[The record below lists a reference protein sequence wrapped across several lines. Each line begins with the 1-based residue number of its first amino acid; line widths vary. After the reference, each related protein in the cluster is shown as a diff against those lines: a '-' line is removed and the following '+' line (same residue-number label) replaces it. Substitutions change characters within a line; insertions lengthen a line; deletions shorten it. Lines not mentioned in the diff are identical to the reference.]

1 MNEPRRLLTDTKTSE
16 LSRSLLAA
24 GRARRE
30 PEGAR
35 ERVWSAVAVGLA
47 GGAAT
52 ASAARAAA
60 AGASAGASVKPV
72 ALSLA
77 KMKLFVVGAVI
88 VMAAGAAVVAMS
100 RDAPVAAVRV
110 AAVPAPAAND
120 AKPESVP
127 ESVPEPKPEPE
138 PRTEPPAQ
146 VRGNVAARRTAGAGG
161 TGSTSPLVKG
171 APVVDEPAHP
181 VAISKL
187 REEAALLQEARAA
200 LGRGDTITARAK
212 LADARAR
219 FPNTQLGEERDAL
232 EVRLASDSGDRAHAA
247 SLARAFVEHYPDSPL
262 RAGVESIGRAPEK
275 L

>member
-1 MNEPRRLLTDTKTSE
+1 MKDPRRLFTDTETSE

-35 ERVWSAVAVGLA
+35 ERVWSAVAIGLA

-52 ASAARAAA
+52 ASAAGAAA
-60 AGASAGASVKPV
+60 AGASAGASVKRV

-77 KMKLFVVGAVI
+77 KMKLLLVGALI
-88 VMAAGAAVVAMS
+88 VTAAGAAIVAMS
-100 RDAPVAAVRV
+100 RGEPVAAVRV
-110 AAVPAPAAND
+110 AAAPAPAAND
-120 AKPESVP
+120 AKPEP
-127 ESVPEPKPEPE
+127 VPEPKPVPE
-138 PRTEPPAQ
+138 PATEPPAQ
-146 VRGNVAARRTAGAGG
+146 VRGNAAARRSSGASGKV
-161 TGSTSPLVKG
+161 STSPLLKRT
-171 APVVDEPAHP
+171 PVEDEPAHP

-200 LGRGDTITARAK
+200 LGRGDTVTAGAK
-212 LADARAR
+212 LADARTR
-219 FPNTQLGEERDAL
+219 FPNSQLGEERDAL
-232 EVRLASDSGDRAHAA
+232 DVRLASASGDRAHAA
-247 SLARAFVEHYPDSPL
+247 SLASAFVEHYPASPL